1 MTDREMLMME
11 LEIRELEDRIAYQ
24 EDLLKIAKQENKDE
38 DLIFHLEGTLRR
50 LVRRHTMMKR
60 SANGRYRRLDNL
72 EL

>member
-1 MTDREMLMME
+1 MTEREMLMME
-11 LEIRELEDRIAYQ
+11 LEIRELEDRISYQ

-50 LVRRHTMMKR
+50 LRRRHTMMKR
-60 SANGRYRRLDNL
+60 SAGMKYRRLDNL

>member
-24 EDLLKIAKQENKDE
+24 EYLLKIAKTENKDE

-50 LVRRHTMMKR
+50 LKRRQTMMKR
-60 SANGRYRRLDNL
+60 SATMKYRRLDNL
-72 EL
+72 DL

>member
-11 LEIRELEDRIAYQ
+11 LEIRELEDRISYQ
-24 EDLLKIAKQENKDE
+24 EDLLKIARTENKDE
-38 DLIFHLEGTLRR
+38 DLIFHLESGLRR
-50 LVRRHTMMKR
+50 LKRRHTMMKR

>member
-1 MTDREMLMME
+1 MTDYEMIIME
-11 LEIRELEDRIAYQ
+11 LEIRELEDKISYQ

-50 LVRRHTMMKR
+50 LRRRHTMMKR

-72 EL
+72 DL

>member
-11 LEIRELEDRIAYQ
+11 LEIRELEDRISYQ
-24 EDLLKIAKQENKDE
+24 EDLLKLARTENKDE

-50 LVRRHTMMKR
+50 LRRRHTMMKR
-60 SANGRYRRLDNL
+60 SAGMKYRRLDNL

>member
-11 LEIRELEDRIAYQ
+11 LEIRELEDRISYQ
-24 EDLLKIAKQENKDE
+24 EDLLKLAKQENKDE
-38 DLIFHLEGTLRR
+38 DLIFHLESTLRR

-72 EL
+72 DL